1 MGLLQGGVIAGMG
14 LVVPV
19 RGRVIAGVGLGVSV
33 WGGSQLYF
41 VSLSITSVG

>member
-1 MGLLQGGVIAGMG
+1 MVLGVS
-14 LVVPV
+14 V
-19 RGRVIAGVGLGVSV
+19 RGGVIAGVGLGVFV